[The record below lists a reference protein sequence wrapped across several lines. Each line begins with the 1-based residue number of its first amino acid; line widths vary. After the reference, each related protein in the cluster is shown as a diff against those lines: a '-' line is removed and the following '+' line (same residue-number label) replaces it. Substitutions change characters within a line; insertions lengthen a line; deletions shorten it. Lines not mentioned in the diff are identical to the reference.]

1 MISAKGLDLF
11 LSSLS
16 LKVLFMRNVSEWK
29 RVHTPW
35 QAARH
40 AGLQVPS
47 FWDKTPSP
55 DGF

>member
-35 QAARH
+35 QAAPTCWT
-40 AGLQVPS
+40 AGPQFL
-47 FWDKTPSP
+47 
-55 DGF
+55 G